1 MGAPALCACMQ
12 CCALVGFLAS
22 EGRSQTHLNG
32 EDASPPVGGA
42 VFSLELLSCLLG
54 MNFEELLSPK

>member
-1 MGAPALCACMQ
+1 MQ

-42 VFSLELLSCLLG
+42 VFSLELVSCLLG